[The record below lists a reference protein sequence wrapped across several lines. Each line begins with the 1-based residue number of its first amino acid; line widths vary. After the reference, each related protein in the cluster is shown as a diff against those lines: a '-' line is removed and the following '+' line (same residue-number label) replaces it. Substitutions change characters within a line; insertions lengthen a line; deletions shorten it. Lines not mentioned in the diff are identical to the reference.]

1 MLGRLPDCCA
11 FVNNATQGICGTL
24 DYMASSRTMH
34 KTHLGR
40 AAAFLAVAALVCG
53 SAGCSSPPPAD
64 APAAPDFEKRIAD
77 YLEVQKKAIAQLPAL
92 KRTDDPVEITA
103 REVAM
108 GEAVRAARASAQPGD
123 IIVPETAAY
132 FRKLVREDVEGR
144 TAQERQMMKDE
155 IPAFTPKVNQTYPPE
170 HPLATF
176 PATLLKVMPTLPE
189 GLEYRFLSNAL
200 IIRDIKANIIV
211 DYIVDV
217 F

>member
-1 MLGRLPDCCA
+1 
-11 FVNNATQGICGTL
+11 
-24 DYMASSRTMH
+24 MASNRTVY
-34 KTHLGR
+34 KTHRVRLAAVI
-40 AAAFLAVAALVCG
+40 AAAGLMWG
-53 SAGCSSPPPAD
+53 SGACSSPPPED
-64 APAAPDFEKRIAD
+64 TPTVPEFEKRIAA
-77 YLEVQKKAIAQLPAL
+77 YLEVQKKAIAELPAL
-92 KRTDDPVEITA
+92 KRTDDPMEITA

-132 FRKLVREDVEGR
+132 FRKLIKEDVEGR
-144 TAQERQMMKDE
+144 TARERQMMKDE
-155 IPAFTPKVNQTYPPE
+155 IPSFTPKVNQTYPSD

-189 GLEYRFLSNAL
+189 GLEYRLLSNAL

-211 DYIVDV
+211 DYIADV